1 MTQPDTTAPP
11 IPVQNLKFPN
21 LSDSS
26 ITISWDSSLMG
37 DLKGYKVYWD
47 TAFNGYT
54 YNKVTDVLKD
64 TSYTITDLSPGKS
77 YHIAVTCYDN
87 SGNESWY
94 STDTVVT
101 ILNNRLRYY
110 ERSYS

>member
-26 ITISWDSSLMG
+26 ITISWDSSLMV

-54 YNKVTDVLKD
+54 YNKVADVLKD

-87 SGNESWY
+87 SGNES
-94 STDTVVT
+94 
-101 ILNNRLRYY
+101 
-110 ERSYS
+110 